1 MHRTFLCI
9 YFMAW
14 YFKLYIAASPSPD
27 SYKSTTETMK
37 KLFHED
43 HYDKRLRPF
52 HKGPP
57 LNITIDMSVVHF
69 GKVRE
74 IDMDFSVDVFFRQYW
89 RDPRLNHTLK
99 EPIFLTGSYRN
110 LIWLPDTFFLNI
122 KTANFHNVPADNSRV
137 KIRTDGQ
144 VTWSSRITM
153 TANCQLDLRD
163 YPLDKQSCNLT
174 LLSYAYPIE
183 QVDYF
188 WKDKDKKGIV
198 ILEDEMNEFTL
209 RDIKTRRAI
218 VLYGTR
224 GSNSDYTH
232 LWAEFTFK
240 RRLGYAFIQI
250 YAPTVL
256 IVLLSWLSFWIAQ
269 DAVPAR
275 VALGVTTVL
284 TIVTLMGSFR
294 SSVPKV
300 SYIKAIDV
308 YFIISFFFVFG
319 AVGEY
324 VIVRLHTERKL
335 KGPQKENSMDMEMI
349 PLKQNNGETS
359 PRRCEEDDKSD
370 NEKDFERS
378 QSGSIGA
385 LGKTRELVK
394 FAFLESDA
402 SIIDRVSR
410 ILFPIA
416 YIVFNIF
423 YWCFYSVISFEG
435 EKE

>member
-1 MHRTFLCI
+1 M
-9 YFMAW
+9 
-14 YFKLYIAASPSPD
+14 KLIFFVLYS
-27 SYKSTTETMK
+27 SYKSATETMK

-43 HYDKRLRPF
+43 RYDKRLRPF
-52 HKGPP
+52 YRGPP
-57 LNITIDMSVVHF
+57 VNVTIDMSLVHF

-74 IDMDFSVDVFFRQYW
+74 IDMDFSVDMFFRQYW
-89 RDPRLNHTLK
+89 RDPRLNHSLE
-99 EPIFLTGSYRN
+99 EPIFLTGSYRD

-122 KTANFHNVPADNSRV
+122 KTAKFHNVPADNSRV
-137 KIRTDGQ
+137 KIRPDGQ

-163 YPLDKQSCNLT
+163 YPLDTQSCNLT

-183 QVDYF
+183 QVDYS
-188 WKDKDKKGIV
+188 WKDKDKRGIV
-198 ILEDEMNEFTL
+198 ILEDQMNEFTL
-209 RDIKTRRAI
+209 REIKTRRAI

-256 IVLLSWLSFWIAQ
+256 IVVLSWLNFWIAQ
-269 DAVPAR
+269 GAVPAR

-300 SYIKAIDV
+300 SYIKAVDV
-308 YFIISFFFVFG
+308 FFIISFFFVFG
-319 AVGEY
+319 AVVEY
-324 VIVRLHTERKL
+324 VILRLYSEKKL
-335 KGPQKENSMDMEMI
+335 KGHKKDDSMDMEMR
-349 PLKQNNGETS
+349 PLKQNDAETS
-359 PRRCEEDDKSD
+359 PRQIEKNDKSD
-370 NEKDFERS
+370 HGKDLERS
-378 QSGSIGA
+378 QSGNIGA
-385 LGKTRELVK
+385 KCE
-394 FAFLESDA
+394 A

-410 ILFPIA
+410 ILFPAA
-416 YIVFNIF
+416 YLAFNIF